1 MAQASILTLEPDRGG
16 VPALAKVVYALLK
29 QQGHD
34 PTLVYRAS
42 ESVPTRSRR
51 AILKYFLTTRPV
63 TSLIKSGMQSV
74 AVTDYPMPPR
84 YQYRLLGL
92 AGKALKAPIA
102 IVVSGSS
109 HVGLPL
115 ALAKRPYVVW
125 AATLYESE
133 VRGRAAAGDAWAA
146 QLLQQADWQKLE
158 AQERLVYERASLIMG
173 LSPNTTQELAEHFP
187 NVRAKLR
194 TVFYPIDTSEF
205 QPANGPSEPPY
216 IFLSARIQD
225 PRKNI
230 NLLIRAFAQIHKT
243 LPNVRLVIAG
253 DTPTPQTAALV
264 TELKLNEWV
273 RFAGHVSK
281 AELVRLYQQ
290 ASLFALPSQQEGLCI
305 SMLEALAC
313 GVPVVSTRS
322 GGPEGVIVEGLNGR
336 LVANGAENDFAEAI
350 LQMLGQ
356 PIELAALRERCVTF
370 ARANF
375 SKDLIESRLLETFQT
390 VYPNYFHPS
399 ASQP

>member
-1 MAQASILTLEPDRGG
+1 MARASILTLEPDRGG
-16 VPALAKVVYALLK
+16 VPALAKVVYSLLRE
-29 QQGHD
+29 QGHD
-34 PTLVYRAS
+34 PTLIYRAS
-42 ESVPTRSRR
+42 ESVPTRSRW

-63 TSLIKSGMQSV
+63 TSLNKSGMQSL

-92 AGKALKAPIA
+92 AGKALEAPIA
-102 IVVSGSS
+102 VVVSGSS

-115 ALAKRPYVVW
+115 ALTQRPYVMW

-133 VRGRAAAGDAWAA
+133 LRGRVAVGDAWAA

-158 AQERLVYERASLIMG
+158 AQERLIYERASLIMG
-173 LSPNTTQELAEHFP
+173 LSPKTTQEIVEHFP
-187 NVRAKLR
+187 QVRAKLR
-194 TVFYPIDTSEF
+194 TVLYPIDTKEF
-205 QPANGPSEPPY
+205 QPASGPSEPPY

-225 PRKNI
+225 PRKNV
-230 NLLIRAFAQIHKT
+230 NLLIKAFARIHQA

-264 TELKLNEWV
+264 AELKLNECV
-273 RFAGHVSK
+273 AFAGHVSK
-281 AELVRLYQQ
+281 PELVRLYQQ

-322 GGPEGVIVEGLNGR
+322 GGPEGVIEEGLNGR
-336 LVANGAENDFAEAI
+336 LVPNGAEEELAEAI

-356 PIELAALRERCVTF
+356 PTELAVMRERCAAF
-370 ARANF
+370 ARTNF
-375 SKDLIESRLLETFQT
+375 SKDIIESRLLEAFQT
-390 VYPNYFHPS
+390 VYPDYFN
-399 ASQP
+399 QPPIQP